1 MEQREEEIFLFSSK
15 SNCDFK
21 KKIQHF
27 EKVVSLFQDL
37 QNLQEFEFKILF

>member
-27 EKVVSLFQDL
+27 EKVVSQDL